1 MAKKEL
7 TYTDALNR
15 IAAIVDSIENNEL
28 NIDQLNASVKEAAS
42 LIEACK
48 KKLHNAETNL
58 QETIDKL
65 A

>member
-7 TYTDALNR
+7 GYSEALER
-15 IAAIVDSIENNEL
+15 IASIVENIENNNLDIDEL
-28 NIDQLNASVKEAAS
+28 NSSVKEAAA

-48 KKLHNAETNL
+48 TKLQNAETHL
-58 QETIDKL
+58 QATLDKL

>member
-7 TYTDALNR
+7 TYTEALNK
-15 IAAIVDSIENNEL
+15 IAAIVEKIENKALDIDEL
-28 NIDQLNASVKEAAS
+28 TNSVKEAAA

-48 KKLHNAETNL
+48 TKLQNAEANL
-58 QETIDKL
+58 QETLDKL

>member
-7 TYTDALNR
+7 TYSEALNR
-15 IAAIVDSIENNEL
+15 IAAIVENIESNEL
-28 NIDQLNASVKEAAS
+28 DIDELNSSVKEAAS

-48 KKLHNAETNL
+48 TKLHNTETNL
-58 QETIDKL
+58 QETLDKL

>member
-7 TYTDALNR
+7 TYTDAINQ
-15 IAAIVDSIENNEL
+15 IAEIIDKIENDNL
-28 NIDQLNASVKEAAS
+28 DIDDLNASVKKAAS

-48 KKLHNAETNL
+48 TKLQNAESNL
-58 QETIDKL
+58 QETLDKL

>member
-7 TYTDALNR
+7 TYSEALNR
-15 IAAIVDSIENNEL
+15 IAKIVENIESNEL
-28 NIDQLNASVKEAAS
+28 DIDELNASVKEAAS

-48 KKLHNAETNL
+48 TKLQNAETNL
-58 QETIDKL
+58 QETLDKL

>member
-7 TYTDALNR
+7 TYSEALNR
-15 IAAIVDSIENNEL
+15 IAKIVENIEGNEL
-28 NIDQLNASVKEAAS
+28 DIDELNASVKEAAS

-48 KKLHNAETNL
+48 TKLQNAETNL
-58 QETIDKL
+58 QETLDKL

>member
-7 TYTDALNR
+7 TYSEALNR
-15 IAAIVDSIENNEL
+15 IATIVANIESNEL
-28 NIDQLNASVKEAAS
+28 DIDELNASVKEAAS

-48 KKLHNAETNL
+48 TKLQNAESNL
-58 QETIDKL
+58 QETLDKL